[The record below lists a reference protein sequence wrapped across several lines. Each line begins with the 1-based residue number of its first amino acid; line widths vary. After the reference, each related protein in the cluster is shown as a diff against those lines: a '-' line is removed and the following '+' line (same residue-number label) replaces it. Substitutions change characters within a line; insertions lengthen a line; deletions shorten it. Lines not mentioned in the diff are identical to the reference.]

1 MKPEAAD
8 RSRQRVFA
16 FLRTTLMLGLMA
28 PPAYA
33 VVRQWSEVQAA
44 LVGVDWAAAIAGSV
58 VLLIAQPFIA
68 AVSWVALLYLKQDFP
83 FLKIASVF
91 FISQA
96 AKYLP
101 GGIWAFPSR
110 VVAYRMLGVERDASV
125 ISLVQEV
132 AALFVGAAAVG
143 VAGLLGGLE
152 ASPPV
157 RMASMIGVFVCSAA
171 VLIAQHPAIW
181 RLISRFTVK
190 KDGEDEAQ
198 PTTRRGFDLAWLPP
212 ALLAAG
218 IFWLLVGWGFRILAV
233 AVAPDASRLS
243 FIEAAGIFALAW
255 CAGFVVVVSPSGL
268 GVRESALT
276 ALLLPYMPMGTALS
290 LALFARLWWT
300 LGEVVFILFS
310 LLFNAR
316 KFGT

>member
-1 MKPEAAD
+1 MKLEAAG
-8 RSRQRVFA
+8 RSRQRIIA
-16 FLRTTLMLGLMA
+16 FLRTALMLGLMA

-33 VVRQWSEVQAA
+33 VVRQWSEVQTA

-58 VLLIAQPFIA
+58 VLLTAQPFIA
-68 AVSWVALLYLKQDFP
+68 AVSWVALRYLKQDFP

-110 VVAYRMLGVERDASV
+110 VVAYRMIGVERDASV

-143 VAGLLGGLE
+143 VAGLFGGLE
-152 ASPPV
+152 TSPMV
-157 RMASMIGVFVCSAA
+157 RMASMIGVIVCCAA
-171 VLIAQHPAIW
+171 VLIAQHPAVW
-181 RLISRFTVK
+181 RFISRFTVK
-190 KDGEDEAQ
+190 KSDVDEP
-198 PTTRRGFDLAWLPP
+198 PTTRRGFDLTWLPP

-218 IFWLLVGWGFRILAV
+218 MFWLLVGWGFQLLAV
-233 AVAPDASRLS
+233 AVAPETSRLS
-243 FIEAAGIFALAW
+243 FIESAGIFSLAW
-255 CAGFVVVVSPSGL
+255 CAGFVVVIAPSGL
-268 GVRESALT
+268 GVRESALA
-276 ALLLPYMPMGTALS
+276 ALLLPYMPLGTALS

-300 LGEVVFILFS
+300 FGEVVFILLS
-310 LLFNAR
+310 LLLNAR